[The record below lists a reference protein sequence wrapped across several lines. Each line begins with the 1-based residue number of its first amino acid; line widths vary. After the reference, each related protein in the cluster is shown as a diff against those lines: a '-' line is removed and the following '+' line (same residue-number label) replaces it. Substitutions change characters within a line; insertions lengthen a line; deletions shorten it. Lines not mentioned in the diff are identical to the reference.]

1 MIQVTYKNSETSV
14 TAGDKNTC
22 VSTFVIDE
30 KSGLAVH
37 FCVTMALLRTLLNF
51 PRHQKSK

>member
-14 TAGDKNTC
+14 TPGDKNTC
-22 VSTFVIDE
+22 VCTFVIDE